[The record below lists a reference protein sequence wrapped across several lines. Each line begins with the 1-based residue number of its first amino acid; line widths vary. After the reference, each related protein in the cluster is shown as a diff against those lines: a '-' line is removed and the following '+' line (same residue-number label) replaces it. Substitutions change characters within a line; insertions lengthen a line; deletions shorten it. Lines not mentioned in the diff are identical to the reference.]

1 MPNFA
6 IAIAAKPP
14 ANAIAARQV
23 VPAAWAASATVMIA
37 TTDIAIAAAAKVEV
51 GGTVPV
57 RSWMLSTTTIATS
70 PNAPAA
76 AIQSSAL
83 AVNLGTLVG
92 TSGRFWSG
100 GIGLS
105 IGRTLTLGP
114 APDKG
119 RLLAWP

>member
-23 VPAAWAASATVMIA
+23 VPAAWAGSATVMSA
-37 TTDIAIAAAAKVEV
+37 TTHSASAAAAKVEV

-100 GIGLS
+100 GIAS
-105 IGRTLTLGP
+105 LG
-114 APDKG
+114 G
-119 RLLAWP
+119 SLR